1 MNPSLRPSSSVTAT
15 LRRRFLRFAQAL
27 AELIGARIWGGLHY
41 RTADVQ
47 AEQLGR
53 NVANYM
59 AANYF
64 QPVGRG

>member
-1 MNPSLRPSSSVTAT
+1 MGDPER
-15 LRRRFLRFAQAL
+15 
-27 AELIGARIWGGLHY
+27 
-41 RTADVQ
+41 ADVQ
-47 AEQLGR
+47 GEQLGR

>member
-1 MNPSLRPSSSVTAT
+1 
-15 LRRRFLRFAQAL
+15 
-27 AELIGARIWGGLHY
+27 
-41 RTADVQ
+41 VQ